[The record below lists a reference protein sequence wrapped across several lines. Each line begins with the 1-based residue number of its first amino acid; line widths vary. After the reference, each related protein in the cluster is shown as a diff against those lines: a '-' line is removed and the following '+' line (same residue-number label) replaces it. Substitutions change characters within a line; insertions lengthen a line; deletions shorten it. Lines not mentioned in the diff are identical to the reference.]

1 MKNQQQIQKIQKNK
15 MKALFIFL
23 FLLLFFPLVSADL
36 TTEVRNGSTYTYW
49 IDETTFELTVDNET
63 IYLNQ
68 SQIQRV
74 LNQKDTDFEVV
85 TVVLNNN
92 IINKNWEIGLLKRDI
107 LRARWLA
114 GFIVL
119 ISAIA
124 FWRIYKT
131 DNKKENKS

>member
-85 TVVLNNN
+85 TAVLNNN